1 MNYNYIFLLFQLVWP
16 QPIGSKRYWK
26 TNNSTNIQPSNTGP
40 IAEFLKKI
48 KLDKDLNT
56 LTNEE
61 GLATYIIVSKG
72 DIILYKRPSP
82 SYSFKFNALVFFE
95 KNLTLKVQL
104 FLIFVHWRNLDRAVI
119 LLADWPTEIL

>member
-1 MNYNYIFLLFQLVWP
+1 MVLKDTEKQITVQTFSQATPVPL
-16 QPIGSKRYWK
+16 
-26 TNNSTNIQPSNTGP
+26 
-40 IAEFLKKI
+40 AEFLKKI

-104 FLIFVHWRNLDRAVI
+104 FLIFVH
-119 LLADWPTEIL
+119 